1 MQLTHLGH
9 ACVLVEMAASRILFD
24 PGIFT
29 PDLGPA
35 HDLDAVV
42 VTHQHP
48 DHLDLDRLPALL
60 RANPDARLIAD
71 PQSVLLLREAGLPA
85 SGHDEITS
93 AAVGPVRLTPIGSQ
107 HALINPAI
115 PVIANVGVRLDAEGE
130 PSLYHPGDTLAE
142 DPGSIDVLL
151 FPLNAP
157 WQASREM
164 TAFLQRLAARSAIP
178 IHDALL
184 GTAGRQ
190 LYLSQARAWGH
201 PETEVVDLA
210 GGGAHEFPAGA

>member
-1 MQLTHLGH
+1 M
-9 ACVLVEMAASRILFD
+9 
-24 PGIFT
+24 
-29 PDLGPA
+29 
-35 HDLDAVV
+35 
-42 VTHQHP
+42 
-48 DHLDLDRLPALL
+48 
-60 RANPDARLIAD
+60 
-71 PQSVLLLREAGLPA
+71 
-85 SGHDEITS
+85 
-93 AAVGPVRLTPIGSQ
+93 
-107 HALINPAI
+107 
-115 PVIANVGVRLDAEGE
+115 
-130 PSLYHPGDTLAE
+130 
-142 DPGSIDVLL
+142 LL